1 MSSENRSGGPSE
13 PPEKDVPRARR
24 VPPYDPN
31 PALIT
36 YWEAGETSV
45 RGFRGWWR
53 RLFGINGEEP
63 ERF

>member
-1 MSSENRSGGPSE
+1 MSSESKSGGPPE
-13 PPEKDVPRARR
+13 PPEDDPRARR

-45 RGFRGWWR
+45 RGFRGWWS
-53 RLFGINGEEP
+53 RLFGIYSEEP
-63 ERF
+63 ERS